1 MQSNENT
8 SFKYVM
14 KSRDKQIEYCYS
26 KSYVRLVVNHR
37 SEGNGSIKFT
47 YFYYLGILRR
57 SWIVKSFLFDK
68 ARRKNNAQKVMY
80 GIYFSLL

>member
-8 SFKYVM
+8 SFTYFM

-26 KSYVRLVVNHR
+26 KSYVRLNHR

-47 YFYYLGILRR
+47 YFLLSGNIAK
-57 SWIVKSFLFDK
+57 IVDREVVPF
-68 ARRKNNAQKVMY
+68 
-80 GIYFSLL
+80 

>member
-37 SEGNGSIKFT
+37 SEGTGSIKFT
-47 YFYYLGILRR
+47 YFLL
-57 SWIVKSFLFDK
+57 SWNIAKIVDREVVPF
-68 ARRKNNAQKVMY
+68 
-80 GIYFSLL
+80 